1 LSSGGYGLN
10 IKRNFTITLSLLVFG
25 LILIIIAPVFAHAE
39 TQYVS
44 DNLII
49 MMRSGA
55 GGDYKIIKT
64 LKTGTPLQ
72 VLEDAGEYYRVKT
85 KDGKEGWVLKRYITT
100 DVPKPIIIA
109 GLKRKIAKLK
119 DSIEK
124 LKGERAALKEDINSE
139 KGLHKGEVKKLKR
152 SLSEQNG
159 RIYKL
164 NRELHKTTKEYK
176 KLLEDSANVIKV
188 VSERDRLKKSNAGL
202 IAGNTSLKKENKR
215 LFWKRN
221 IIYFLA
227 GGFVFF
233 IGWIVGQVSRRRR
246 SRF

>member
-1 LSSGGYGLN
+1 LN

-49 MMRSGA
+49 TMRSGA

-64 LKTGTPLQ
+64 LKTGTP
-72 VLEDAGEYYRVKT
+72 VEILEDAGEYYRVKT
-85 KDGKEGWVLKRYITT
+85 KDGKEGWALKRYITAET
-100 DVPKPIIIA
+100 PKPIIIA
-109 GLKRKIAKLK
+109 GLKRKIERLK
-119 DSIEK
+119 NSIEK
-124 LKGERAALKEDINSE
+124 LKGERTALKEDINSE
-139 KGLHKGEVKKLKR
+139 KGLHKGAVKKLKR
-152 SLSEQNG
+152 SLSERNG

-164 NRELHKTTKEYK
+164 TKELRELSGKYN
-176 KLLEDSANVIKV
+176 KLVEDSGNVIKV
-188 VSERDRLKKSNAGL
+188 VGERDRLKKANAGL
-202 IAGNTSLKKENKR
+202 TGENTSLKKENKR

-233 IGWIVGQVSRRRR
+233 IGWIVGQVSRRKR